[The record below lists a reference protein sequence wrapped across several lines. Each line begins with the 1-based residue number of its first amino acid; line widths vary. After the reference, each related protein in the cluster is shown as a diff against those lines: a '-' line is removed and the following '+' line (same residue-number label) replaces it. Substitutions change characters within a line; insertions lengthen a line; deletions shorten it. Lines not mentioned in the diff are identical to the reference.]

1 MRARLNSLILAAVL
15 FVLNLW
21 MVRSLLTAEFLNQMS
36 SIEGAYIGLARY
48 IAGNWPD
55 LSWFPLWYGG
65 VPFQNTYPPLL
76 HLTVAAVSKLLGM
89 TPALAYH
96 AVTAI
101 FYSLGPVT
109 LFFLALRISK
119 SRVYSFAAAMLYS
132 LSSPSA
138 FLIPAIRW
146 SMGSVWRARRLECL
160 VRFGEGPHVA
170 AMTLVPLALLLLVVA
185 FEKRRPLWWVLA
197 GMAAS
202 GVALT
207 NWLGAFALAIAIP
220 AWLLSRQDT
229 NARHWLA
236 AAAAG
241 TYAYLLACPWIPPST
256 VLGVQRNEMF
266 IGGQVSGTL
275 TRLACA
281 AGTGLAVI
289 LLRRALFRY
298 KAPAALRFSVLFL
311 APFAC
316 LTLSAEWLGLT
327 LLPQARRCHLEMEM
341 GIALT
346 AAFAAKLI
354 LDGTKPRVRMVAA
367 CALMLAAIYPAV
379 KYHRYAQRLIER
391 IDIRQTIE
399 YREAEWFRTHMHGR
413 RVFAPGSVGFF
424 LNAFTDTPQFNGG
437 FYAAVLDPAFF
448 HFSYQITS
456 GDAAGAQ
463 EGRIA
468 ELILKAAGVDA
479 IGVSGAGSRE
489 AFKDFHNPK
498 KFEGILPEVWRDGAD
513 SIYLV
518 PRRSASLAH
527 VIRKTDLPARR
538 IVNGLDIEPLRAY
551 VRAMDDPSLPAAEMN
566 WRNRQSATIQARMAK
581 DQILAV
587 QVSYHPGWTA
597 RVNGD
602 PRPVTPDKIGQI
614 VIEPGCAGAC
624 VVEIAY
630 DGGMEMRVA
639 RVISWSAL
647 TAGLCWILVAF
658 LVGRRSLSRAAR
670 RTGQAN

>member
-1 MRARLNSLILAAVL
+1 MRARLNSPILAAVL

-21 MVRSLLTAEFLNQMS
+21 IVGSLLTTEFLNQMS

-48 IAGNWPD
+48 IAANWPD

-65 VPFQNTYPPLL
+65 IPFQNTYPPLL
-76 HLTVAAVSKLLGM
+76 HLTVAAAAKLFGIA
-89 TPALAYH
+89 PALAYH
-96 AVTAI
+96 AVTAV

-119 SRVYSFAAAMLYS
+119 SRVYSFAAAALYS
-132 LSSPSA
+132 LISPAA

-146 SMGSVWRARRLECL
+146 SLGGVWRARRLECL
-160 VRFGEGPHVA
+160 VKFGEGPHVA
-170 AMTLVPLALLLLVVA
+170 ALTLLPLALLLLVVA
-185 FEKRRPLWWVLA
+185 FEKRRPHWWVLA
-197 GMAAS
+197 GVAAAA
-202 GVALT
+202 VALT

-220 AWLLSRQDT
+220 AWLLSRRDCH
-229 NARHWLA
+229 ARHWLA
-236 AAAAG
+236 AAATG

-256 VLGVQRNEMF
+256 VLGVRRNEMF

-275 TRLACA
+275 PRLLCVVVA
-281 AGTGLAVI
+281 GLAVI
-289 LLRRALFRY
+289 LLRRALLRY
-298 KAPAALRFSVLFL
+298 KAPEALRFSVLLL

-316 LTLSAEWLGLT
+316 LTLSAEWLGLV
-327 LLPQARRCHLEMEM
+327 LLPQARRCHLEMEL

-354 LDGTKPRVRMVAA
+354 LDRTSTRVRAIAA
-367 CALMLAAIYPAV
+367 CVLMLAAVYPAV
-379 KYHRYAQRLIER
+379 KYHRYAQRLIQR

-399 YREAEWFRTHMHGR
+399 YREAEWFASHMQGR
-413 RVFAPGSVGFF
+413 RVFAPGSAGFF

-437 FYAAVLDPAFF
+437 SYQAVLDPAFF
-448 HFSYQITS
+448 HFSYQLTS
-456 GDAAGAQ
+456 GDAAGAE

-468 ELILKAAGVDA
+468 EVILKAVGVDA

-489 AFKDFHNPK
+489 AFKDFRNPK
-498 KFEGILPEVWRDGAD
+498 KFEGVLPEAWRDGAD
-513 SIYLV
+513 VIYLV

-527 VIRKTDLPARR
+527 VIRKTDLPARP

-551 VRAMDDPSLPAAEMN
+551 VRAMDDPSLPVAAMN
-566 WRNRQSATIQARMAK
+566 WRNRHSATIRAHMEP
-581 DQILAV
+581 DQVLAV

-597 RVNGD
+597 KVNGE
-602 PRPVTPDKIGQI
+602 PRPVTPDKIGQM

-639 RVISWSAL
+639 RGISWSAL
-647 TAGLCWILVAF
+647 IAGLCWIF
-658 LVGRRSLSRAAR
+658 LPWRATQKSRA
-670 RTGQAN
+670 GCSPG